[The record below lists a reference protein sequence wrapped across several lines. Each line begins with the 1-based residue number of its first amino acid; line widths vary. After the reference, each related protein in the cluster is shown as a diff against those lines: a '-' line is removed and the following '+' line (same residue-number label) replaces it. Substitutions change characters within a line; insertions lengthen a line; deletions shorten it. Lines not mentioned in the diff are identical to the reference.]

1 MRCVSLRAVFV
12 IGVALIMSSC
22 GVAVADDI
30 PETLVPTSDV
40 SALGP
45 EDLETNY
52 YGLIVEWT
60 QKAALPDNISV
71 EVCYV
76 DPKLALASAVVDGE
90 ASEDNLSEYLELLEE
105 SYAAQIPFRV
115 RLSHDSDTQVLD
127 ISAWDLTVKNDKG
140 AELRPV
146 DISGGEPELRTSYSR
161 GNYYQAEY
169 NVAFDASGSQFV
181 TADTKWIAMVFSK
194 DGVDHEI
201 KWDFSSSVAVEES
214 HVFENAVKIVSVG
227 LLILVCAALIATKP
241 RIEPGKKQS

>member
-30 PETLVPTSDV
+30 PVTLVPTSDV